1 MNDNDKQHYFDLV
14 KGAIFGQ
21 AIGDAL
27 GHPIE
32 FQKTHKVVGLE
43 PDNKFT
49 DDTQMFA
56 AIGEAMLEAPPH
68 LDTEKFMD
76 VLAQKFIDWRSNPL
90 GGSHRAPPSGLL
102 RQSMNF

>member
-1 MNDNDKQHYFDLV
+1 MREDVAAEFMGRV

-32 FQKTHKVVGLE
+32 FLKTHEIVGLE
-43 PDNKFT
+43 GDNKFT

-56 AIGEAMLEAPPH
+56 AIGEAMLLAPPH
-68 LDTEKFMD
+68 KDIEKFMD
-76 VLAQKFIDWRSNPL
+76 TMAQKFIEWRNAPL
-90 GGSHRAPPSGLL
+90 GGSHRAPGGTC
-102 RQSMNF
+102 ME